1 MFILCRGARTKRIIG
16 IAAIL
21 IVLILIPMSTLK
33 DSNAVQTTGTVKI
46 LGTCGL
52 SFVSGTPINYGS
64 LLPSATSA
72 DQILT
77 LDNTG
82 TASGTLSV
90 SGSDW
95 KDASGTI
102 HILAHYTKYSSKTTT
117 TPYASKIPLTAIPT
131 VVGKISPSVN
141 NATTWQLQSALIN
154 PPFSGTLTQTM
165 DFTLA
170 C

>member
-1 MFILCRGARTKRIIG
+1 MKRVIG
-16 IAAIL
+16 IATIL
-21 IVLILIPMSTLK
+21 IVLVLITMNTLK

-52 SFVSGTPINYGS
+52 SFVSGVPINYGS
-64 LLPSATSA
+64 LVSGATSA
-72 DQILT
+72 NQILV

-82 TASGTLSV
+82 TTSGTLSV

-117 TPYASKIPLTAIPT
+117 TTYANKIPLTAIPT
-131 VVGKISPSVN
+131 TVGMISPSVN
-141 NATTWQLQSALIN
+141 NSTTWQLQSTLIN
-154 PPFSGTLTQTM
+154 TPFSGTLTQTM
-165 DFTLA
+165 DLTLT